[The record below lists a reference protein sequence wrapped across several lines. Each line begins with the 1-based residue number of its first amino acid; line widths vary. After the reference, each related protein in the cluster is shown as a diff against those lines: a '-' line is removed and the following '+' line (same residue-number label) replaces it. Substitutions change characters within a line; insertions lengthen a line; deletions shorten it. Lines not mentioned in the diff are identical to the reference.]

1 MAEMLL
7 ILAHRHDIAA
17 RELAARWNGDVILLT
32 PADLHTERLLLTVSQ
47 RGRARAELRSRPSVT
62 AVLSRLGGVGP
73 ADLDHVDPQDLTY
86 AATELDAF
94 LRAWLLA
101 WPGPVVNRPTATCL
115 NGPGWRPEQW
125 SLAAAAA
132 GLSVRPAHRLVAT
145 AGTSRSRLAPDRAVA
160 ACAEPNGDP
169 ARVTVVG
176 DRCFGPVPGDL
187 GRRLC
192 ALARMAGCTLIEAI
206 VDACGTVLHAG
217 AWPDV
222 SAPDVADALL
232 PFLDGAS

>member
-1 MAEMLL
+1 MVEMRL

-17 RELAARWNGDVILLT
+17 RELAARWERDAVFLT
-32 PADLHTERLLLTVSQ
+32 PADLHAERLLLTVDE
-47 RGRARAELRSRPSVT
+47 RGRGHAELRSRPRVT
-62 AVLSRLGGVGP
+62 AVLSRLAGVGP

-86 AATELDAF
+86 AVAELDAF

-125 SLAAAAA
+125 AIAAAAV
-132 GLSVRPAHRLVAT
+132 GLKVRPVRRLTAT
-145 AGTSRSRLAPDRAVA
+145 AARPPAPDAGS
-160 ACAEPNGDP
+160 ELDP
-169 ARVTVVG
+169 VPVTVLA
-176 DRCFGPVPGDL
+176 DRWFGSVPDDL

-192 ALARMAGCTLIEAI
+192 ALARAASCILMEAI
-206 VDACGTVLHAG
+206 VDSAGTVLHAG

-222 SAPDVADALL
+222 SMPAVADALAST
-232 PFLDGAS
+232 LDGVP

>member
-1 MAEMLL
+1 MRL
-7 ILAHRHDIAA
+7 ILAHRHDMAA
-17 RELAARWNGDVILLT
+17 RELAARWGDDVILLT

-47 RGRARAELRSRPSVT
+47 RGRARAELRSRPPVT

-73 ADLDHVDPQDLTY
+73 VDLDHVAPQDLAY

-125 SLAAAAA
+125 SLAAAAV
-132 GLSVRPAHRLVAT
+132 GLTIRPVQRLVAT
-145 AGTSRSRLAPDRAVA
+145 APTSRSQLTPDRAVA
-160 ACAEPNGDP
+160 ACARSNGDP
-169 ARVTVVG
+169 VRVTVVG
-176 DRCFGPVPGDL
+176 NRWFGPVPGDL

-192 ALARMAGCTLIEAI
+192 ALARMADCTLIEAI
-206 VDACGTVLHAG
+206 VDSGGTVLHAS

-222 SAPDVADALL
+222 SAPDVADALV
-232 PFLDGAS
+232 PFLGGAS